1 MNTTDQEPLSL
12 QLRQSTAAAHT
23 DAEGSDFIKKLFSG
37 ACTEQEYYLYL
48 WSLHAMYT
56 ALENELE
63 KNKTDTVTA
72 LVYFPELFRKESL
85 ITDLQEWSNFKTDRP
100 STLQNAINLY
110 TSHLQKLG
118 KNNPELLV
126 AHAYVR
132 YMGDL
137 SGGQILSKILNRR
150 FTDAKGLN
158 FYNYQIEDL
167 KLMKATYRN
176 NLDQVPHNLSE
187 SMCHEADLAFKMNSL
202 IFQALSIA

>member
-37 ACTEQEYYLYL
+37 TCTEQEYYLYL
-48 WSLHAMYT
+48 WSLQAMYT
-56 ALENELE
+56 VLENELE

-85 ITDLQEWSNFKTDRP
+85 ITDLKEWANFKTDRP
-100 STLQNAINLY
+100 ATLQNAINLY

-126 AHAYVR
+126 THAYVR

-137 SGGQILSKILNRR
+137 SGGQILSKI
-150 FTDAKGLN
+150 
-158 FYNYQIEDL
+158 
-167 KLMKATYRN
+167 
-176 NLDQVPHNLSE
+176 
-187 SMCHEADLAFKMNSL
+187 
-202 IFQALSIA
+202 